1 MVMSREKEHLK
12 KKKIKSYKFVWIFM
26 INEIPFF
33 CSLKNGEIFRNISI
47 LMGGSTKNV
56 FNFIRKITF
65 HSFVT

>member
-1 MVMSREKEHLK
+1 
-12 KKKIKSYKFVWIFM
+12 M